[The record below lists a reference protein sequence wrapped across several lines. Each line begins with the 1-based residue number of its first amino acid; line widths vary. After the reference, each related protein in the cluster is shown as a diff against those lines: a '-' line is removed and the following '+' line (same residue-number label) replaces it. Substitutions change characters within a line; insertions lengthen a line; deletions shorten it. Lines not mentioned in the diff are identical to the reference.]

1 MTATGGPGAALVVV
15 DGMNVIGSGAGGWW
29 RDRPA
34 AQRRLHQRL
43 AALAHAS
50 AATVMVVFEGPTLAD
65 LGEGTVLGVEVRWAR
80 RRGRDAAD
88 DRIVEEVA
96 AGAGRGPVTVVTA
109 DRGLRARVTAV
120 GAATVG
126 PRQLE
131 AALGS

>member
-43 AALAHAS
+43 AALADGT
-50 AATVMVVFEGPTLAD
+50 AATVMVVFEGPIVAD

-88 DRIVEEVA
+88 DRIVEEAA

-109 DRGLRARVTAV
+109 DRDLRARVAAV
-120 GAATVG
+120 GAITVG
-126 PRQLE
+126 PRHLE
-131 AALGS
+131 AALWS